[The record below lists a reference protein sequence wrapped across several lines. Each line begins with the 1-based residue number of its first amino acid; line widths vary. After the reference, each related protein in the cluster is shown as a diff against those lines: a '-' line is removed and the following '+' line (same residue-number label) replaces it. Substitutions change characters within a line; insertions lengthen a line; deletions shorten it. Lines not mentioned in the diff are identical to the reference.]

1 MAESTTVEVKKKRRG
16 WVKDA
21 AIIFLAVMLV
31 LTFLSNTIMNWSLPE
46 VSGQYAGYGTIST
59 AIRGTGSVTANLAY
73 SVQISETRQIKSV
86 LVKVG
91 DMVQAGQVL
100 FELEDAESDELQA
113 LIAELETMKIN
124 YQIKILQNMPDDYV
138 DAINDINDMKNDLAK
153 LKSDR
158 SKAVAYQAEYDRAK
172 ASEAM
177 ARAQVDGLSSQIDDI
192 QNQIDDIELGVAS
205 RNPTISA
212 LAAQLNS
219 AKAALASAQSE
230 LSYWQSEEA
239 RIRQLIGALE
249 DPESDPALNDQLYI
263 ATMNINQYQQMVN
276 DYTLEVS
283 RLQSSFDQQKSSL
296 TTSLIGYLNSLKTS
310 KSQAD
315 KALLEAQK
323 AVEEASRN
331 LTTTVEQY
339 DEQIKNLERQI
350 AKAQTALA
358 EQQKDA
364 SIQQQIIQLG
374 LEQDKKAIED
384 KEAEI
389 ERLRGQGIGS
399 QVTARYAGTISSV
412 NVVAGDTASPG
423 ITLAG
428 IDVEG
433 KGYTLSF
440 SVTNEQAKQV
450 HVGDKASVI
459 DYWWG
464 NVDVTLTAI
473 KTDREN
479 PGSNKILEFS
489 ITGDVVEG
497 QTLNLAVGERQTAYD
512 IVVPNSAIREDSNGT
527 FIPI

>member
-1 MAESTTVEVKKKRRG
+1 
-16 WVKDA
+16 
-21 AIIFLAVMLV
+21 
-31 LTFLSNTIMNWSLPE
+31 
-46 VSGQYAGYGTIST
+46 
-59 AIRGTGSVTANLAY
+59 
-73 SVQISETRQIKSV
+73 
-86 LVKVG
+86 
-91 DMVQAGQVL
+91 
-100 FELEDAESDELQA
+100 
-113 LIAELETMKIN
+113 
-124 YQIKILQNMPDDYV
+124 
-138 DAINDINDMKNDLAK
+138 
-153 LKSDR
+153 
-158 SKAVAYQAEYDRAK
+158 
-172 ASEAM
+172 M

-276 DYTLEVS
+276 DYAEVAA
-283 RLQSSFDQQKSSL
+283 QAADQQKSSL

-364 SIQQQIIQLG
+364 SIQQQIIQHG

-389 ERLRGQGIGS
+389 ERLRGQGIVGHRQIRGNHIQRQRRCGVQLPRHHS
-399 QVTARYAGTISSV
+399 CGNGRG
-412 NVVAGDTASPG
+412 G
-423 ITLAG
+423 
-428 IDVEG
+428 EG
-433 KGYTLSF
+433 LHMSF
-440 SVTNEQAKQV
+440 SVTNEQI
-450 HVGDKASVI
+450 S
-459 DYWWG
+459 
-464 NVDVTLTAI
+464 
-473 KTDREN
+473 R
-479 PGSNKILEFS
+479 SM
-489 ITGDVVEG
+489 
-497 QTLNLAVGERQTAYD
+497 
-512 IVVPNSAIREDSNGT
+512 
-527 FIPI
+527 

>member
-1 MAESTTVEVKKKRRG
+1 
-16 WVKDA
+16 
-21 AIIFLAVMLV
+21 
-31 LTFLSNTIMNWSLPE
+31 
-46 VSGQYAGYGTIST
+46 
-59 AIRGTGSVTANLAY
+59 
-73 SVQISETRQIKSV
+73 VQISETRQIKSV

-527 FIPI
+527 FILIAKAKSTPLGNRYIATRVDVSVIAKDAYNTAIEANSEYGYEYVITTSTKPLEGGMQVRLVDAT